1 MSGNLTLALIKPHAH
16 FERKAGKIIARIEQE
31 GFAILIAKLTQL
43 LPEGAMDFYNEHKGK
58 PFYPNL
64 VRTMSS
70 GPIWALVLSKNNAVE
85 GWREII
91 GATNPAEAK
100 PGTLRHEFGDHTNL
114 TNNAVH
120 GSSDDWAAKREIN
133 FFFEH
138 ELKLAK
144 AVIDETDNEP
154 KLNPR
159 RV

>member
-16 FERKAGKIIARIEQE
+16 FERKVGKIIERIETA

-43 LPEGAMDFYNEHKGK
+43 LPEGAMDFYNEHKDK
-58 PFYPNL
+58 PFYANL

-70 GPIWALVLSKNNAVE
+70 GPIWALVLSKPNAVE
-85 GWREII
+85 EWRKAI
-91 GATNPAEAK
+91 GSTDPAKAE
-100 PGTLRHEFGDHTNL
+100 PGTLRYDFGDHSNL

-120 GSSDDWAAKREIN
+120 GSLDDWAAKREIN
-133 FFFEH
+133 FFFQRDI
-138 ELKLAK
+138 KLAG
-144 AVIDETDNEP
+144 AVTDALDNEP